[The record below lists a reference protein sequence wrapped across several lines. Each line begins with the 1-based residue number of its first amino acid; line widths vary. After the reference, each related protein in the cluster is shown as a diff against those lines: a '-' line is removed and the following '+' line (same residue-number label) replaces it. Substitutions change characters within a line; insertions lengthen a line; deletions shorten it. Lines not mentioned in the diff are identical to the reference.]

1 MLTKITQNGTQRL
14 IPRSQDQLLLA
25 LPRPRAHL
33 LVLLVLLALLPLHL
47 LLQPLVNPITTVS
60 YLFFQPKCMNSTF
73 KGRNHGRSSNQQSQ
87 PQPPRKGA
95 WAEPEGLIT
104 TRKKNYQEA
113 NAYMNAERQKY
124 IDQPAKDEDFQ
135 VTVSSSASISS
146 RAQS

>member
-1 MLTKITQNGTQRL
+1 MV
-14 IPRSQDQLLLA
+14 D
-25 LPRPRAHL
+25 LP
-33 LVLLVLLALLPLHL
+33 
-47 LLQPLVNPITTVS
+47 T
-60 YLFFQPKCMNSTF
+60 NSHSHSHPT
-73 KGRNHGRSSNQQSQ
+73 
-87 PQPPRKGA
+87 
-95 WAEPEGLIT
+95 EPEGLIT